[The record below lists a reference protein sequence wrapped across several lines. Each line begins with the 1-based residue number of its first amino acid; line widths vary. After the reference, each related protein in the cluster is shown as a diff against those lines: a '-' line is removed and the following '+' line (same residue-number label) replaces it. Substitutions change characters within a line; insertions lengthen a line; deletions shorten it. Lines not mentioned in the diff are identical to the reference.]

1 MLGKDEK
8 AEPQKQQ
15 ATAATTTEADLAVAE
30 IPTIKFTETSF
41 YAVRITN
48 DTKFLKIPKY
58 ASVSDVHDGIFSVT
72 SEYGDVA
79 FFYED
84 GTMLFDYI
92 WKAIGNFVP
101 AQFDNGV
108 CLMRSKEKVGTQYP
122 LCILYRDGRVK
133 QLPTEYYNGTQFLD
147 GIARLQKKTPRG
159 NVWVYINAAGKEI
172 YPNLTEESRRSVYR
186 CISYVICI
194 VTGISLFLYLI
205 IRFTDLEHSSNQMV
219 AYSLGNV
226 FQGRLFGILN
236 NPNTLGPIAVVAVI
250 ITLYRRLVWK
260 EVVAIWFLCCSVLVN
275 LLCLYLSDSR
285 AALVAGVACAGLAL
299 LSLLPVKARRICLIA
314 LVICLLLVLANLGSI
329 LTMLTDMT
337 GRDWV
342 TGSARTPMWEYSP
355 TLIKQHPVFGF
366 GTRAAYR
373 AVSGDIIHPN
383 GTHNLYIETTLL
395 YGLVASIPLVLTVLG
410 IAMSAIRRFVSDG
423 GQVRY
428 VPELGLLI
436 FLFFF
441 VESFFETLLYQS
453 APFQIL
459 LFISMYECSRSY
471 LPRFG
476 VIGVQK
482 DEK

>member
-1 MLGKDEK
+1 MLMSAFKLDRIDSGCV
-8 AEPQKQQ
+8 KQRYDV
-15 ATAATTTEADLAVAE
+15 AAIVSMFTYTILCNIPFLQFLSGYWYVAFACVLTIVALAFFRNRLAVADVE
-30 IPTIKFTETSF
+30 YMPVL
-41 YAVRITN
+41 YALLVLLSSIVTG
-48 DTKFLKIPKY
+48 
-58 ASVSDVHDGIFSVT
+58 GIVWDST
-72 SEYGDVA
+72 
-79 FFYED
+79 
-84 GTMLFDYI
+84 L
-92 WKAIGNFVP
+92 
-101 AQFDNGV
+101 
-108 CLMRSKEKVGTQYP
+108 
-122 LCILYRDGRVK
+122 
-133 QLPTEYYNGTQFLD
+133 QFLTCF
-147 GIARLQKKTPRG
+147 AMVFL
-159 NVWVYINAAGKEI
+159 I

-260 EVVAIWFLCCSVLVN
+260 EDVAIWFLCCSVLVN

-373 AVSGDIIHPN
+373 AVYGDIIHPN

-395 YGLVASIPLVLTVLG
+395 YGLVASIPLALTVLG

-476 VIGVQK
+476 AIGVQK

>member
-1 MLGKDEK
+1 MLMSAFKLDRIDSGCV
-8 AEPQKQQ
+8 KQRYDV
-15 ATAATTTEADLAVAE
+15 AAIVSMFTYTILCNIPFLQFLSGYWYVAFACVLTIVALALFRNRLA
-30 IPTIKFTETSF
+30 
-41 YAVRITN
+41 
-48 DTKFLKIPKY
+48 
-58 ASVSDVHDGIFSVT
+58 VSDVEYMPVLYALLVLLSSIVTGGIVWDST
-72 SEYGDVA
+72 
-79 FFYED
+79 
-84 GTMLFDYI
+84 L
-92 WKAIGNFVP
+92 
-101 AQFDNGV
+101 
-108 CLMRSKEKVGTQYP
+108 
-122 LCILYRDGRVK
+122 
-133 QLPTEYYNGTQFLD
+133 QFLTCF
-147 GIARLQKKTPRG
+147 AMVFL
-159 NVWVYINAAGKEI
+159 I

-226 FQGRLFGILN
+226 FQGRLLGILN
-236 NPNTLGPIAVVAVI
+236 NANTLGPIAAVAVI

-260 EVVAIWFLCCSVLVN
+260 EDVAIWFLCCSVLVN
-275 LLCLYLSDSR
+275 LLCLYLSLSR
-285 AALVAGVACAGLAL
+285 AAQVASVACAGLAL

-355 TLIKQHPVFGF
+355 TLIEQHPVFGF

-476 VIGVQK
+476 AIGVQK